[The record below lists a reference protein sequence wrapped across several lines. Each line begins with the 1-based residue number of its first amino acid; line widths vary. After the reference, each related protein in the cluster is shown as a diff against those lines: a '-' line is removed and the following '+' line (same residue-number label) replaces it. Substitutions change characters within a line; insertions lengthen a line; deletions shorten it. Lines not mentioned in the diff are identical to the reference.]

1 MSDMDTSGSSI
12 PQAVLER
19 AARIRLVVFDVDG
32 VLSNGQLYYDEQGR
46 ELKAFHARDGLGM
59 KRLQHYGFEL
69 AIITG
74 RDNPVVSHRMRSLGI
89 AQVHQGRHDKL
100 ATLKQIQQTLD
111 LDMDATCF
119 VGDDLLDLSILKR
132 AGLAVAVADA
142 HPWVLPHVHWVTRA
156 PGGHGAA
163 REVCDLLLQAQGHQ
177 EEEIRYWSRS

>member
-1 MSDMDTSGSSI
+1 MAGMDNSVSPI
-12 PQAVLER
+12 PEAVLER

-32 VLSNGQLYYDEQGR
+32 VLSNGQLFYDEQGR
-46 ELKAFHARDGLGM
+46 ELKAFHARDGLGI
-59 KRLQHYGFEL
+59 KRLQHYGLEL

-89 AQVHQGRHDKL
+89 THVYQGRHDKL
-100 ATLKQIQQTLD
+100 AALEQIQQTLQ
-111 LDMDATCF
+111 LNMEATCF

-142 HPWVLPHVHWVTRA
+142 HPWVLPHVHWVTQA

-163 REVCDLLLQAQGHQ
+163 REVCDLLLEAQGHK
-177 EEEIRYWSRS
+177 EEEIRYWSRT